1 MALPRKQISCEDHN
15 VAIEILKEKMEAK
28 TRHDT
33 KFSKAIDDF
42 DIAIRDLN
50 VSVLKINA
58 TLDHFKDLPDKVR
71 KLEDKSLIAGFV
83 EKLLWIAVGA
93 FLTVFIN
100 ENYIATRE
108 KNEYKIEKR
117 K

>member
-1 MALPRKQISCEDHN
+1 MADSITDLKID
-15 VAIEILKEKMEAK
+15 VTKLKEQMEVK
-28 TRHDT
+28 HRHDN
-33 KFSKAIDDF
+33 KFEKAIDSF
-42 DIAIRDLN
+42 DMAIRDIN
-50 VSVLKINA
+50 VSVLKINS
-58 TLDHFKDLPDKVR
+58 TLDNFKDLPDKVR

>member
-1 MALPRKQISCEDHN
+1 MADSITDLKID
-15 VAIEILKEKMEAK
+15 VTKLKEQMEAK
-28 TRHDT
+28 HRHDN
-33 KFSKAIDDF
+33 KFEKAIDSF
-42 DIAIRDLN
+42 DMAIRDIN
-50 VSVLKINA
+50 VSVLKINS
-58 TLDHFKDLPDKVR
+58 TLDSFKDLPHKVR

>member
-1 MALPRKQISCEDHN
+1 MADSITDLKID
-15 VAIEILKEKMEAK
+15 VTKLKEQMEAK
-28 TRHDT
+28 HRHDN
-33 KFSKAIDDF
+33 KFEKAIDSF
-42 DIAIRDLN
+42 DIAIRDIN
-50 VSVLKINA
+50 VSILKINA

-93 FLTVFIN
+93 FITVFIN
-100 ENYIATRE
+100 EKYIATRE

>member
-1 MALPRKQISCEDHN
+1 MVDSITDLKID
-15 VAIEILKEKMEAK
+15 VTKLKEQMEAK
-28 TRHDT
+28 NIHDN
-33 KFSKAIDDF
+33 KFEKAIDSL
-42 DIAIRDLN
+42 DISIRDIN
-50 VSVLKINA
+50 VSVLKINS
-58 TLDHFKDLPDKVR
+58 TLDSFKDLPDKVR

>member
-1 MALPRKQISCEDHN
+1 MAVQRTKSCEDHSI
-15 VAIEILKEKMEAK
+15 AIEILKKDMETM
-28 TRHDT
+28 TRHDG
-33 KFSKAIDDF
+33 KFEKAIDSF
-42 DIAIRDLN
+42 DMAIRDIN
-50 VSVLKINA
+50 VSVLKINS
-58 TLDHFKDLPDKVR
+58 TLDSFKDLPDKVR

>member
-1 MALPRKQISCEDHN
+1 MADNITDLKID
-15 VAIEILKEKMEAK
+15 VTKLKEQMEAK
-28 TRHDT
+28 HRHDG
-33 KFSKAIDDF
+33 KFEKAIDSF
-42 DIAIRDLN
+42 DMAIRDIN
-50 VSVLKINA
+50 VSVLKINS
-58 TLDHFKDLPDKVR
+58 TLDSFKDLPDKVR

>member
-1 MALPRKQISCEDHN
+1 MADFVTDLKID
-15 VAIEILKEKMEAK
+15 ITKLKEQMEAK
-28 TRHDT
+28 HRHDT
-33 KFSKAIDDF
+33 KFEKTIDSF
-42 DIAIRDLN
+42 DVSIRDIN

-93 FLTVFIN
+93 FITVFIN
-100 ENYIATRE
+100 EKYIATRE

>member
-1 MALPRKQISCEDHN
+1 MADSITELKID
-15 VAIEILKEKMEAK
+15 VTKLKEQMEAK
-28 TRHDT
+28 HRHDN
-33 KFSKAIDDF
+33 KFEKAIDSF
-42 DIAIRDLN
+42 DMAIRDMN
-50 VSVLKINA
+50 ISVQKINS
-58 TLDHFKDLPDKVR
+58 TLDNFKDLPDKVR
-71 KLEDKSLIAGFV
+71 KLEDKSLIAAFV

>member
-1 MALPRKQISCEDHN
+1 MADSITNMK
-15 VAIEILKEKMEAK
+15 IEITKLKEQMEAK
-28 TRHDT
+28 NRHES
-33 KFSKAIDDF
+33 KFEKAIDDF
-42 DIAIRDLN
+42 DMAIRDIN
-50 VSVLKINA
+50 VSVLKINT
-58 TLDHFKDLPDKVR
+58 TLDNFKDIPDKVR
-71 KLEDKSLIAGFV
+71 KLEDRTLVSAFV

-108 KNEYKIEKR
+108 KNEYKIEKT